1 MQSSGSMPLEAVSTR
16 LECLIL
22 EPHVADTDLCKCLF
36 SFDYVIA
43 VAFVKEKN
51 AAELINSSAFVD
63 KHLKI
68 FIFYRAVDKF
78 EHEEDQSKTPK
89 GDKYYAGLVTYFAR
103 LFSPTKS
110 ES

>member
-1 MQSSGSMPLEAVSTR
+1 MQMLVFIR
-16 LECLIL
+16 LRDRCCLRQG
-22 EPHVADTDLCKCLF
+22 K
-36 SFDYVIA
+36 
-43 VAFVKEKN
+43 KKN